1 MRPWLCSLTAVH
13 AAGKATFLH
22 VAVQFQVLK
31 LKLAFIP
38 DLSVVRGVA
47 PAVPTH
53 AGEQVL
59 VWYTAVVG
67 GTRGWKLVP
76 FPNGLNEEF
85 TVFAHKCTFPAHVS
99 QREGDVSESTATP
112 PSLPS
117 PPLPSPPLPSLPLL
131 SPLAPAFSFP
141 FPSRSTTVAR
151 RATLC
156 SRAVVFLRPLCCLTL
171 PTSTRRCHW

>member
-99 QREGDVSESTATP
+99 QREGDVSESTAT
-112 PSLPS
+112 LPS
-117 PPLPSPPLPSLPLL
+117 SLLPSSPLPSPPFPSAPLLLLPSP
-131 SPLAPAFSFP
+131 S
-141 FPSRSTTVAR
+141 PSRSTTVAR

>member
-1 MRPWLCSLTAVH
+1 MWPRLRSLTAVH
-13 AAGKATFLH
+13 ATAGKATFLH

-31 LKLAFIP
+31 LKLALIP

-76 FPNGLNEEF
+76 FPTGLNEEF

-99 QREGDVSESTATP
+99 WKEGAVSKGTAT
-112 PSLPS
+112 LPS
-117 PPLPSPPLPSLPLL
+117 PPLPSPPLQAFVKNYMYKPNSWLTHIVTFLAVFSMSTAAIFFWRNVL
-131 SPLAPAFSFP
+131 SETAYIGRLTQG
-141 FPSRSTTVAR
+141 RS
-151 RATLC
+151 
-156 SRAVVFLRPLCCLTL
+156 SE
-171 PTSTRRCHW
+171 